1 MAQMSDI
8 FGLDTLVAQM
18 VLALGAA
25 LLIGNGYALL
35 MARRG
40 VRPKGARGELRSGRA
55 VFLTLIGAVMAWW
68 GLGSLLTS

>member
-1 MAQMSDI
+1 MSDI

-18 VLALGAA
+18 VLALGGA
-25 LLIGNGYALL
+25 LLLGNGYALL

-40 VRPKGARGELRSGRA
+40 VRPKGARGELRQGRA
-55 VFLTLIGAVMAWW
+55 IFLAVVGLVIAWW

>member
-1 MAQMSDI
+1 MSDI

-40 VRPKGARGELRSGRA
+40 VRPKGADGELRRGRA
-55 VFLTLIGAVMAWW
+55 IFLTVIGALMAWW

>member
-1 MAQMSDI
+1 MSDI

-18 VLALGAA
+18 VLAIGGA
-25 LLIGNGYALL
+25 LFLGNGYALV

-40 VRPKGARGELRSGRA
+40 VRPKGAQGELRQGRA
-55 VFLTLIGAVMAWW
+55 IFLTVIGFVIMWW

>member
-1 MAQMSDI
+1 MPDI
-8 FGLDTLVAQM
+8 FDLDSLVAQM

-25 LLIGNGYALL
+25 LLIGNGYALV

-40 VRPKGARGELRSGRA
+40 VKPKGAEGELRRGRA
-55 VFLTLIGAVMAWW
+55 IFLLVVGAIMVWW